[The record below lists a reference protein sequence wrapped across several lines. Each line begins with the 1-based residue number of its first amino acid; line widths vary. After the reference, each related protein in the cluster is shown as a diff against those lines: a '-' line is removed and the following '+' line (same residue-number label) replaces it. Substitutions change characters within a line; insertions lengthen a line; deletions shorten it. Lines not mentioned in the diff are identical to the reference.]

1 MPAYKVSFMTFQLKK
16 EYTIAL
22 VVLLAVAFLY
32 WGIQFLKGVEMFSKK
47 TVLYAVYPRLDN
59 LIEANPVLVN
69 GYKIGTVNKISLI
82 KKDGSYKV
90 LVKMLITEK
99 VEIPKN
105 SIARV
110 ISTDLLG
117 SKAVE
122 ITYGDSKEIAAEN
135 DTLLSETEQGL
146 KEAVDKRIAP
156 LQAKVENLIASI
168 DSVATIV
175 TYVLNKSSRQN
186 IIASLESTRK
196 AIVSLEK
203 TAHTIEQEAEKI
215 STIINKLNSIL
226 TTLDKNMPAIT
237 KNINRISD
245 SLANAPIKNTIKD
258 LDKTLFELKNM
269 LANINEG
276 KGTLGKLAKND
287 SVYNNLNQS
296 LANLEKLLGDL
307 KQNPKRYVHFSLFG
321 KKEKIKK

>member
-1 MPAYKVSFMTFQLKK
+1 MKIQFKK
-16 EYTIAL
+16 EYLIAI
-22 VVLLAVAFLY
+22 VVIFAVACLY
-32 WGIQFLKGVEMFSKK
+32 WGIKFLKGVEMFSKK
-47 TVLYAVYPRLDN
+47 TVLYATYPRLDN

-82 KKDGSYKV
+82 KRHGKYEV
-90 LVKMLITEK
+90 LVKMLITQN

-105 SIARV
+105 SVARV

-117 SKAVE
+117 SKAIE
-122 ITYGDSKEIAAEN
+122 ITYGNSSELAVEN
-135 DTLLSETEQGL
+135 DTLLSEAEQGL

-156 LQAKVENLIASI
+156 LQAKIENLIGSI

-175 TYVLNKSSRQN
+175 TYVLNKTSRQN

-196 AIVSLEK
+196 AILSLEH
-203 TAHTIEQEAEKI
+203 TAQTFEQDAEKI
-215 STIINKLNSIL
+215 SQIINKLNSIL
-226 TTLDKNMPAIT
+226 TTLDKNLPQIT
-237 KNINRISD
+237 KNLNQLSD

-258 LDKTLFELKNM
+258 LNKTLAETKVL

-287 SVYNNLNQS
+287 SVYNNLNKS

-307 KQNPKRYVHFSLFG
+307 KEHPKRYVHFSLFG
-321 KKEKIKK
+321 KKEKVKN

>member
-1 MPAYKVSFMTFQLKK
+1 MKFHFKK
-16 EYTIAL
+16 EYLIAL
-22 VVLLAVAFLY
+22 VVIFSIACVY

-47 TVLYAVYPRLDN
+47 MVLYAAYPRLNN
-59 LIEANPVLVN
+59 LLEDNPVLVN
-69 GYKIGTVNKISLI
+69 GYKIGTINKISLI
-82 KKDGSYKV
+82 RRHGQYEV

-99 VEIPKN
+99 VEVPKN
-105 SIARV
+105 SVARV

-122 ITYGDSKEIAAEN
+122 ITYGDSKELAMEN
-135 DTLLSETEQGL
+135 DTLLSEAEQGL

-156 LQAKVENLIASI
+156 LQAKVENLIGSI

-186 IIASLESTRK
+186 IIASLENVKKAVISLSHTAERLEQDADKISVILNNLTKITST
-196 AIVSLEK
+196 LEK
-203 TAHTIEQEAEKI
+203 TLPKI
-215 STIINKLNSIL
+215 TSDLSQL
-226 TTLDKNMPAIT
+226 
-237 KNINRISD
+237 SD

-258 LDKTLFELKNM
+258 LNKTLAETKIM

-287 SVYNNLNQS
+287 SVYNNLNKT
-296 LANLEKLLGDL
+296 LANLEQLLGDL
-307 KQNPKRYVHFSLFG
+307 KAHPKRYVHFSLFG
-321 KKEKIKK
+321 KREKIKN

>member
-1 MPAYKVSFMTFQLKK
+1 MKIQFKK
-16 EYTIAL
+16 EYLIAI
-22 VVLLAVAFLY
+22 VVIFAIACLY
-32 WGIQFLKGVEMFSKK
+32 WGIKFLKGVEMFSKK
-47 TVLYAVYPRLDN
+47 TVLYATYPRLDN

-82 KKDGSYKV
+82 KRHGKYEV
-90 LVKMLITEK
+90 LVKMLITQN

-105 SIARV
+105 SVARV

-117 SKAVE
+117 SKAIE
-122 ITYGDSKEIAAEN
+122 ITYGNSSELAVEN
-135 DTLLSETEQGL
+135 DTLLSEAEQGL

-156 LQAKVENLIASI
+156 LQAKIENLIGSI

-175 TYVLNKSSRQN
+175 TYVLNKTSRQN

-196 AIVSLEK
+196 AILSLEH
-203 TAHTIEQEAEKI
+203 TAQTFEQDAEKI
-215 STIINKLNSIL
+215 SQIINKLNSIL
-226 TTLDKNMPAIT
+226 TTLDKNLPQIT
-237 KNINRISD
+237 KNLNQLSD

-258 LDKTLFELKNM
+258 LNKTLAETKVL

-287 SVYNNLNQS
+287 SVYNNLNKS
-296 LANLEKLLGDL
+296 LSNLEKLLGDL
-307 KQNPKRYVHFSLFG
+307 KEHPKRYVHFSLFG
-321 KKEKIKK
+321 KKEKVKN

>member
-1 MPAYKVSFMTFQLKK
+1 MKFSLRK

-22 VVLLAVAFLY
+22 VVILAIACLY
-32 WGIQFLKGVEMFSKK
+32 WGIKFLKGINMFSKK

-59 LIEANPVLVN
+59 LLEANPVLVK

-82 KKDGSYKV
+82 RRNGGYEV
-90 LVKMLITEK
+90 LVKMLITEN
-99 VEIPKN
+99 VNIPKN

-110 ISTDLLG
+110 VSTDLLG
-117 SKAVE
+117 SKAIE
-122 ITYGDSKEIAAEN
+122 ITYGNSPEFALEN
-135 DTLLSETEQGL
+135 DTLPSEIEQGL

-156 LQAKVENLIASI
+156 LQAKIENLIGSI

-196 AIVSLEK
+196 AILSLEH
-203 TAHTIEQEAEKI
+203 TAQTFEQEAEKI
-215 STIINKLNSIL
+215 SQIISKLNSIL
-226 TTLDKNMPAIT
+226 NTFDKNLPTLT
-237 KNINRISD
+237 KNLNQLSD
-245 SLANAPIKNTIKD
+245 SLANAPLKNTIKD
-258 LDKTLFELKNM
+258 LNKTLAETKVL

-287 SVYNNLNQS
+287 SVYNNLNKS
-296 LANLEKLLGDL
+296 LANLEQLLGDL
-307 KQNPKRYVHFSLFG
+307 KAHPKRYVHFSLFG
-321 KKEKIKK
+321 KKEKVKN

>member
-1 MPAYKVSFMTFQLKK
+1 MKIQFKK
-16 EYTIAL
+16 EYLIAI
-22 VVLLAVAFLY
+22 VVIFAIACLY
-32 WGIQFLKGVEMFSKK
+32 WGIKFLKGVEMFSKK
-47 TVLYAVYPRLDN
+47 TVLYATYPRLDN

-82 KKDGSYKV
+82 KRHGKYEV
-90 LVKMLITEK
+90 LVKMLITQN

-105 SIARV
+105 SVARV

-117 SKAVE
+117 SKAIE
-122 ITYGDSKEIAAEN
+122 ITYGNSLELAMEN
-135 DTLLSETEQGL
+135 DTLLSEAEQGL

-156 LQAKVENLIASI
+156 LQAKIENLIGSI

-175 TYVLNKSSRQN
+175 TYVLNKTSRQN

-196 AIVSLEK
+196 AILSLEH
-203 TAHTIEQEAEKI
+203 TAQTFEQDAEKI
-215 STIINKLNSIL
+215 SQIINKLNSIL
-226 TTLDKNMPAIT
+226 TTLDKNLPQIT
-237 KNINRISD
+237 KNLNQLSD

-258 LDKTLFELKNM
+258 LNKTLAETKVLF
-269 LANINEG
+269 ANINDG

-287 SVYNNLNQS
+287 SVYNNLNKS

-307 KQNPKRYVHFSLFG
+307 KEHPKRYVHFSLFG
-321 KKEKIKK
+321 KKEKVKN